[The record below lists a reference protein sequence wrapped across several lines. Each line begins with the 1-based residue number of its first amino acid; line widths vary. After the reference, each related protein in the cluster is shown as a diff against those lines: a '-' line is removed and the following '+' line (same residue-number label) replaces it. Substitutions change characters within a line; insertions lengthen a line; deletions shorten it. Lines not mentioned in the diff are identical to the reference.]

1 MKISVRVHDLGKGS
15 AKDLAIKTKELG
27 FDAVQLVL
35 YKAIEG
41 FKKEAHSTSYKDI
54 LSTASAFK
62 ENNIEITMLG
72 AYFNPVH
79 SNKEMVK
86 DNIERFKEYISYCK
100 DFNCKYVGSETG
112 SYNDDKWTYNPLNR
126 LDEALNKDI
135 KIFKELAEV
144 AKENNVS
151 ITLEGAY
158 GHCMYSPN
166 QLNRLVTCIDNGHV
180 KVTVDIF
187 NYLDI
192 SAYDKETQHKL
203 LDDSI
208 QYFKDKIVIY
218 HLKDFVVDNE
228 NKKLKQI
235 GLGDGLMDLEYIISK
250 AKLETPNATLVF
262 EGCPKDK
269 MESSLKYI
277 KGLLNKYK

>member
-1 MKISVRVHDLGKGS
+1 MKISVRVHDLGKSS
-15 AKDLAIKTKELG
+15 AKDLATKTKKLG
-27 FDAVQLVL
+27 FDGAQLVL

-41 FKKEAHSTSYKDI
+41 FNKEAHSIPYNDI
-54 LSTASAFK
+54 LSTASSFK
-62 ENNIEITMLG
+62 ENNIETTMLG

-79 SNKEMVK
+79 SNKDLVK

-126 LDEALNKDI
+126 SDDALNEDI
-135 KIFKELAEV
+135 KIFKELAEE
-144 AKENNVS
+144 AKKNNVS
-151 ITLEGAY
+151 IALEGAY
-158 GHCMYSPN
+158 GHCMYCPN
-166 QLNRLVTCIDNGHV
+166 QLNKLVNSIDNGHV
-180 KVTVDIF
+180 KITVDIF

-192 SAYDKETQHKL
+192 SAYDKETQHKM

-208 QYFKDKIVIY
+208 KYFKDKIVIY

-228 NKKLKQI
+228 NKKLKLV
-235 GLGDGLMDLEYIISK
+235 GLGEGMMDLEYIVSK
-250 AKLETPNATLVF
+250 AKSETPNATLVF

-277 KGLLNKYK
+277 KSLLNK